1 VLQRQLN
8 GESGDEALAAA
19 EAAMIAARRN
29 GRGTIRAFSL
39 AERRPRVTPSRL
51 VPEVE
56 GALENG
62 EIQAW
67 FQPQVSTDTGAVV
80 GFEALARWQ
89 HPAHGMIAPGEFLPA
104 VIEAGRSTR
113 LGQVILAQALAAL
126 KAWEREGLR
135 VPQVAVNLGQEEL
148 RDPGLPERVKWELD
162 RLDVAPE
169 RLCVEILETVL
180 LPGEDDVVTR
190 NIAALAE
197 LGTAIDLDDFGT
209 GTASIAA
216 IRRFAVDRIKIDRS
230 FVTRID
236 TDRGQQEMAS
246 AILSMAERLKLDT
259 LAEGVESVGEHA
271 MLAQLGCGAVQGYGI
286 APPMPFD
293 ETVGWMRRHNAL
305 IADVPP
311 LGIKAG

>member
-1 VLQRQLN
+1 
-8 GESGDEALAAA
+8 
-19 EAAMIAARRN
+19 
-29 GRGTIRAFSL
+29 
-39 AERRPRVTPSRL
+39 
-51 VPEVE
+51 
-56 GALENG
+56 
-62 EIQAW
+62 
-67 FQPQVSTDTGAVV
+67 
-80 GFEALARWQ
+80 
-89 HPAHGMIAPGEFLPA
+89 
-104 VIEAGRSTR
+104 
-113 LGQVILAQALAAL
+113 
-126 KAWEREGLR
+126 
-135 VPQVAVNLGQEEL
+135 VNLGQEEL